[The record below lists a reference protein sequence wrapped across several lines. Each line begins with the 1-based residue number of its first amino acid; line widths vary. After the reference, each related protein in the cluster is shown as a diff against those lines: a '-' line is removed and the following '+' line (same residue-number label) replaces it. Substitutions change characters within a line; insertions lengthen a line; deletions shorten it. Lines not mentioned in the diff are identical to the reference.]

1 MLRFPTPLRSAAL
14 RLALVAAF
22 VVVGALATP
31 AAAQQDPLSGFFRAL
46 FGAPRQEQRPAG
58 PPGAQI
64 VPPGLPGS
72 TVPGQAKPR
81 PAEPRVV
88 EQPKD
93 PNAQVVAVI
102 GDWQTANLAAGLQA
116 AFAETPNIAVSR
128 RIRSGM
134 GLVRDGEF
142 DLFGQTP
149 ALLSDGRTDI
159 IVVMLGINDRVTF
172 PATGGQR
179 PDEVRSEKWEAAYR
193 DRVLRYARLL
203 RDTGK
208 PVFWVG
214 QAPVER
220 PQLNDFLDYANGVA
234 KQAAEANG
242 LTFVDVWNGFTDD
255 EGGYT
260 AFGADVDGRERRLRA
275 DDGIS
280 FTRTGQ
286 RKLAYFVEQ
295 EIRTIARDGP
305 IAEPLTPEAP
315 SLPQA
320 REEAMLAAPPP
331 LPPAPWKRVWPA
343 QPLGDKV
350 VSVDVDLA
358 GAPPPVTRPG
368 QTPTV
373 TTTPKKPPETLPG
386 GYPVAE
392 TPFARRIQRGEEI
405 ETVAGRADDFRYDR
419 ARASRTP

>member
-1 MLRFPTPLRSAAL
+1 MHHFLTLVRRVA
-14 RLALVAAF
+14 LALAVAMT
-22 VVVGALATP
+22 VATP
-31 AAAQQDPLSGFFRAL
+31 AAAQQDPVSSFFRAL
-46 FGAPRQEQRPAG
+46 FGAPRQEQRPQGMPPGLQGG
-58 PPGAQI
+58 PPGA
-64 VPPGLPGS
+64 VLPPGQ
-72 TVPGQAKPR
+72 VAKPR
-81 PAEPRVV
+81 PAEPTVK
-88 EQPKD
+88 ETPKD

-116 AFAETPNIAVSR
+116 AFADTSNIAVSR

-142 DLFGQTP
+142 DLFGQMP
-149 ALLSDGRTDI
+149 ALLSDGRADI

-172 PATGGQR
+172 PATSGQR
-179 PDEVRSEKWEAAYR
+179 PDDVRSEKWEAAYR
-193 DRVLRYARLL
+193 DRALRFGKML

-242 LTFVDVWNGFTDD
+242 LTYVDVWNGFTDD

-260 AFGADVDGRERRLRA
+260 AFGADVDGREKRLRA

-295 EIRTIARDGP
+295 EIRTIVRDGP

-315 SLPQA
+315 SAPQVK
-320 REEAMLAAPPP
+320 EEAMLAAPPP

-343 QPLGDKV
+343 QPLGYKV
-350 VSVDVDLA
+350 GTTDTDLA

-368 QTPTV
+368 QGAPPSATV
-373 TTTPKKPPETLPG
+373 AKKAPDALPG

-392 TPFARRIQRGEEI
+392 TPYARRMVRGEEI
-405 ETVAGRADDFRYDR
+405 DTVAGRVDDFRYDR
-419 ARASRTP
+419 TGVTRTP

>member
-1 MLRFPTPLRSAAL
+1 MRPGFIRALRPAAL
-14 RLALVAAF
+14 ILAAAAMLAVAA
-22 VVVGALATP
+22 P
-31 AAAQQDPLSGFFRAL
+31 ASAQQDPLSGFFRAL
-46 FGAPRQEQRPAG
+46 FGGGRQQTQPAA
-58 PPGAQI
+58 PPG
-64 VPPGLPGS
+64 V
-72 TVPGQAKPR
+72 VPGAPPATAVKPR
-81 PAEPRVV
+81 PAEPKVT

-116 AFAETPNIAVSR
+116 AFAETPNVVVSR

-134 GLVRDGEF
+134 GLVRDGDF

-149 ALLSDGRTDI
+149 ALIADGRADI
-159 IVVMLGINDRVTF
+159 LVVMLGINDRVTF
-172 PATGGQR
+172 PASGGQR

-193 DRVLRYARLL
+193 DRALRFGKLL

-220 PQLNDFLDYANGVA
+220 PQLNGFLDYANGVA
-234 KQAAEANG
+234 KAAAEANG
-242 LTFVDVWNGFTDD
+242 IAFVDVWNGFTDD
-255 EGGYT
+255 EGEFT

-295 EIRTIARDGP
+295 EIRAIIRDGP
-305 IAEPLTPEAP
+305 TPEPLTPEAP
-315 SLPQA
+315 TTPQV

-343 QPLGDKV
+343 QPLGDKAGTT
-350 VSVDVDLA
+350 DTDLA
-358 GAPPPVTRPG
+358 GAPPPLARPG
-368 QTPTV
+368 QTLTPASAATV
-373 TTTPKKPPETLPG
+373 AAAKPAAAVLPG

-392 TPFARRIQRGEEI
+392 TPYARRIVRGEEI
-405 ETVAGRADDFRYDR
+405 EAAPGRADDFRYDR
-419 ARASRTP
+419 AGAGRGP

>member
-1 MLRFPTPLRSAAL
+1 MPASFLTVLRAVAL
-14 RLALVAAF
+14 TVLL
-22 VVVGALATP
+22 VGAATP
-31 AAAQQDPLSGFFRAL
+31 AAAQDPVSGFFRAL
-46 FGAPRQEQRPAG
+46 FGVRQEQRPAAPPG
-58 PPGAQI
+58 LLPPGAA
-64 VPPGLPGS
+64 
-72 TVPGQAKPR
+72 VPGAVKPR
-81 PAEPRVV
+81 PAEPKVV

-93 PNAQVVAVI
+93 ANAQVVAVI

-116 AFAETPNIAVSR
+116 AFAETANVVVSR

-149 ALLSDGRTDI
+149 ALLADGRTDI
-159 IVVMLGINDRVTF
+159 IVVMLGVNDRVTF
-172 PATGGQR
+172 PAQPGQR
-179 PDEVRSEKWEAAYR
+179 PDDIRSERWESAYR
-193 DRVLRYARLL
+193 DRALRFGKLL

-242 LTFVDVWNGFTDD
+242 ITFVDVWNGFTDD

-260 AFGADVDGRERRLRA
+260 AFGADVDGREKRLRA

-295 EIRTIARDGP
+295 EIRAIVRDGP

-315 SLPQA
+315 SAPQVK
-320 REEAMLAAPPP
+320 EEAMLAAPPP

-350 VSVDVDLA
+350 GTIDTELA

-373 TTTPKKPPETLPG
+373 AATAAKKPAEVLPG

-392 TPFARRIQRGEEI
+392 TPYARRMVRGEEI
-405 ETVAGRADDFRYDR
+405 DGAPGRADDFRYDR
-419 ARASRTP
+419 AGGGRGS

>member
-1 MLRFPTPLRSAAL
+1 MLHLFRSVMRVAAL
-14 RLALVAAF
+14 A
-22 VVVGALATP
+22 GALMAVAVATSAP
-31 AAAQQDPLSGFFRAL
+31 AAAQDPVSGFFRAL
-46 FGAPRQEQRPAG
+46 FGADRQEQRSVAPPG
-58 PPGAQI
+58 VLPPGA
-64 VPPGLPGS
+64 PGASAPGA
-72 TVPGQAKPR
+72 VKPR
-81 PAEPRVV
+81 PAEPKVV

-102 GDWQTANLAAGLQA
+102 GDWQTANLGAGLQA
-116 AFAETPNIAVSR
+116 AFAEMPSIVVSR

-142 DLFGQTP
+142 DLFGQMP
-149 ALLSDGRTDI
+149 GLLSDGRTDI
-159 IVVMLGINDRVTF
+159 LVVMLGINDRVTF
-172 PATGGQR
+172 LAPSGQR
-179 PDEVRSEKWEAAYR
+179 PDDIRSERWEAAYR
-193 DRVLRYARLL
+193 DRALRFAKLL

-260 AFGADVDGRERRLRA
+260 SFGADVDGREKRLRA

-295 EIRTIARDGP
+295 EIRAIVRDGP

-315 SLPQA
+315 SAPQVK
-320 REEAMLAAPPP
+320 EEAMLAAPPP

-350 VSVDVDLA
+350 GTIETDLA
-358 GAPPPVTRPG
+358 GAPPPIARPG
-368 QTPTV
+368 QTPV
-373 TTTPKKPPETLPG
+373 AAAVKKPAEVLPG
-386 GYPVAE
+386 GYPVAD
-392 TPFARRIQRGEEI
+392 TPYARRIVRGEEI
-405 ETVAGRADDFRYDR
+405 ETAPGRADDFRYDR
-419 ARASRTP
+419 ATTGRGL